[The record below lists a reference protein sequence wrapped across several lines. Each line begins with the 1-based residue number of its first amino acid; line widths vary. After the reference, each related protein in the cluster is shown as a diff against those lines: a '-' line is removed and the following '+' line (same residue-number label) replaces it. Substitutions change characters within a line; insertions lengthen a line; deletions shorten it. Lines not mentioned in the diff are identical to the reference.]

1 MLGAMTI
8 RSSTR
13 RFRDLA
19 AAAVAIAALGLP
31 ASQQTPAVAAPP
43 AHSFPHHTLPEV
55 VPRSFNGDVR
65 DLSPVPSAPSDEP
78 EMDQPA
84 PTRSPGAPAPSV
96 SAVPN
101 MPSPGQT
108 FAGLSHDGACTGGT
122 CGAGYPP
129 DTVGD
134 VGPDHYVEAV
144 NTAVGIYNKTGTQLA
159 AFTFNS
165 LWSGAGSGTACD
177 TANAGDPTVVYDP
190 LGDRWFVADFAFA
203 EVSSPP
209 YYECIAVSKT
219 GNPVTGGWWLY
230 AVRADDASHPFLP
243 DYPKIAVWRD
253 GLYMTANM
261 FDCRTGCSFKEVRIW
276 AFNRVDL
283 EAGTFRGIV
292 VDMGTTAYVSMLP
305 SNLRGASPPAGTPNF
320 VVAESR
326 STFAFQVF
334 RFHVDWATPGSSTF
348 TGPVNVSQTSYPFA
362 SGDLVPQPGT
372 TTKLDSL
379 EDRLMMQAQYR
390 NISGTESLWVSH
402 TVGNAPT
409 GVQWAQIN
417 VSGGTVRTTPVQQQI
432 WINVNGDGVSRWMP
446 SLAVDHVGNM
456 ALGYSASSG
465 AVFPSIRY
473 AGRLAT
479 DTPNTLGQGEATL
492 FAGTGSQVFNCGGEP
507 CHRWG
512 DYTSMSVDPEDD
524 CTFWYVGQYYV
535 TTGSTNWRTR
545 IGSFTFP
552 SCSVTGGTADLSL
565 TKTDGPDPVLADS
578 ALMYTLTVADTGPSD
593 ATDVVV
599 TDALP
604 ANVMVGSTDPSQGS
618 CAGTTSVTCD
628 LGSIPSG
635 GNATVAIS
643 ITPVAP
649 GAITNTASVSA
660 TEPDPSPANNS
671 ATQTTAVNAQA
682 DTKYVAVTD
691 SGLAPSSPVV
701 KQGITVQWNIFG
713 PSSNGVSDAT
723 GMGLF
728 GSGTQAPVSYFRFT
742 YVAAG
747 RYAVIDALQ
756 HTSTVK
762 VPLIVA
768 PTSGAVSTPF
778 TVTWSSTTAPSGFV
792 FDVQIRRPGTS
803 TWRSWK
809 TGQTSRS
816 AVFTPDAGAGTY
828 RFRARMR
835 NVAGGSAAY
844 SAAKSITVG

>member
-1 MLGAMTI
+1 MLGLMTI
-8 RSSTR
+8 RSSSR
-13 RFRDLA
+13 RFRGLA
-19 AAAVAIAALGLP
+19 AAALVAIAALGLP
-31 ASQQTPAVAAPP
+31 AFPWTPAVATP
-43 AHSFPHHTLPEV
+43 AHSFPHHPLPTV
-55 VPRSFNGDVR
+55 VPSSFDGDVR
-65 DLSPVPSAPSDEP
+65 DLSPVPSAPLLDQEP
-78 EMDQPA
+78 EE
-84 PTRSPGAPAPSV
+84 PTSARPPGAPAPSV
-96 SAVPN
+96 TAAPN
-101 MPSPGQT
+101 MPAPAQT

-134 VGPDHYVEAV
+134 VGPNHYVEAV
-144 NTAVGIYNKTGTQLA
+144 NTAVGIYGKTGTQLA

-165 LWSGAGSGTACD
+165 LWGGASGTACD

-203 EVSSPP
+203 KVSAPP
-209 YYECIAVSKT
+209 YFECIAVSKT

-230 AVRADDASHPFLP
+230 AVRADDASHPYLP
-243 DYPKIAVWRD
+243 DYPKMAIWPD

-261 FDCRTGCSFKEVRIW
+261 FDCRSGCSFKEARVW
-276 AFNRVDL
+276 AFNRVNL
-283 EAGTFRGIV
+283 EAGVFRGQV
-292 VDMGTTAYVSMLP
+292 VDMGTTANYSLLP
-305 SNLRGASPPAGTPNF
+305 SNLRGASPPAGTPNY

-326 STFAFQVF
+326 TTFAFRVF
-334 RFHVDWATPGSSTF
+334 TFDVDWADPDSISF
-348 TGPVNVSQTSYPFA
+348 TGPVNVSQTGYSFA
-362 SGDLVPQPGT
+362 QGDLVPQPGT

-390 NISGTESLWVSH
+390 NISGTESLWASH

-409 GVQWAQIN
+409 GVQWAQID
-417 VSGGTVRTTPVQQQI
+417 VTDGTIRTTPVQQQI
-432 WINVNGDGVSRWMP
+432 WTNVNGDGVSRWMP

-479 DTPNTLGQGEATL
+479 DAPNTLAQGEATL
-492 FAGTGSQVFNCGGEP
+492 FAGGGSQVFNCGGGP

-512 DYTSMSVDPEDD
+512 DYTSMSVDPVDD
-524 CTFWYVGQYYV
+524 CTFWYVGEYYV

-552 SCSVTGGTADLSL
+552 SCSAPGGSANLSITKADA
-565 TKTDGPDPVLADS
+565 PDPVLADS
-578 ALMYTLTVADTGPSD
+578 ALTYTLTVANAGSSD
-593 ATDVVV
+593 ATHVVV
-599 TDALP
+599 IDPLP
-604 ANVMVGSTDPSQGS
+604 ANVMFGSADPSQGS
-618 CAGTTSVTCD
+618 CSGTTSVTCD
-628 LGSIPSG
+628 LGGIASG

-649 GAITNTASVSA
+649 GTITNTASVSA

-671 ATQTTAVNAQA
+671 VSQSTTVNAQA
-682 DTKYVAVTD
+682 NTKYVAVSD
-691 SGLAPSSPVV
+691 SGFSPSSPVV
-701 KQGITVQWNIFG
+701 KQGITVQWNFFG
-713 PSSNGVSDAT
+713 PSSNAVSDAT

-728 GSGTQAPVSYFRFT
+728 SSGTQAPVSYFRST

-747 RYAVIDALQ
+747 RYAVVDALG
-756 HTSTVK
+756 HASTVK

-768 PTSGAVSTPF
+768 PTSGTVSTPF

-803 TWRSWK
+803 TWANWR
-809 TGQTSRS
+809 TAQTVGS
-816 AVFTPDAGAGTY
+816 AVFSPDAGAGTY

-835 NVAGGSAAY
+835 RVAGGSAAY